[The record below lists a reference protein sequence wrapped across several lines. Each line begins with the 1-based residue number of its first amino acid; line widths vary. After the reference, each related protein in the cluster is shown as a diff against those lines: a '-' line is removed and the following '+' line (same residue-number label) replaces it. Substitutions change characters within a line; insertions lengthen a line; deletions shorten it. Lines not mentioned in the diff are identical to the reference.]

1 VSGQHS
7 ADSIEYSPDIGQE
20 GDSVTI
26 VVGLIGVETTVED
39 TIPCM
44 SDVKVVRKR
53 TGTIL
58 SDGINIY
65 FFIFFCRFHGLSSGT

>member
-26 VVGLIGVETTVED
+26 VVGLVGVETTVED
-39 TIPCM
+39 SADEGWSHCVIGCHTC
-44 SDVKVVRKR
+44 SAVGD
-53 TGTIL
+53 
-58 SDGINIY
+58 
-65 FFIFFCRFHGLSSGT
+65 